1 MQGVKA
7 GTAMLLLV
15 GVIPLLYG
23 FLLEVVVLMP
33 VRVPLNQ
40 SPVYFIWQ
48 VSSHAMLHVF
58 GSLFL
63 WHLLC
68 LYE

>member
-1 MQGVKA
+1 
-7 GTAMLLLV
+7 MLLLV

-48 VSSHAMLHVF
+48 VSIGTLRFICML
-58 GSLFL
+58 
-63 WHLLC
+63 LLDKIDTK
-68 LYE
+68 

>member
-1 MQGVKA
+1 
-7 GTAMLLLV
+7 MLLLV

-48 VSSHAMLHVF
+48 VSIGTLR
-58 GSLFL
+58 LICI
-63 WHLLC
+63 LL
-68 LYE
+68 LD

>member
-1 MQGVKA
+1 MKA

-48 VSSHAMLHVF
+48 VKLCCI
-58 GSLFL
+58 FL
-63 WHLLC
+63 LTL
-68 LYE
+68 

>member
-48 VSSHAMLHVF
+48 VSSYAAYCPLTIP
-58 GSLFL
+58 LIL
-63 WHLLC
+63 TTC
-68 LYE
+68 

>member
-1 MQGVKA
+1 
-7 GTAMLLLV
+7 MLLLV

-48 VSSHAMLHVF
+48 VNSYRVSHPIMQRDLVMFCF
-58 GSLFL
+58 GSSPARLRR
-63 WHLLC
+63 
-68 LYE
+68 

>member
-1 MQGVKA
+1 MYILLTLKGVKA

-48 VSSHAMLHVF
+48 VSI
-58 GSLFL
+58 GS
-63 WHLLC
+63 
-68 LYE
+68 